1 LRPSTSHSTAGGADE
16 GESPAGKMPRRSF
29 LSKRSVSGA

>member
-1 LRPSTSHSTAGGADE
+1 LRPTTSHSTAGGDVDGAD
-16 GESPAGKMPRRSF
+16 SPKMPRRSF